1 MVEKTLHQ
9 HLIES
14 GWEDN
19 RDADD
24 IVHDLKQWLPSEA
37 PSNPLNS
44 SAYDYGFQLG
54 YNAYRAEV
62 LRNLQ

>member
-1 MVEKTLHQ
+1 MAEKTLRQ
-9 HLIES
+9 KLLDR
-14 GWEDN
+14 GWLSSEVDTTVSVVFN
-19 RDADD
+19 
-24 IVHDLKQWLPSEA
+24 HLPSEA